1 MLLYQ
6 LWSQPEIRVETLG
19 IPFISCGI
27 WAKCLTAPVLSF
39 HRTVRI
45 TSVLT
50 S

>member
-19 IPFISCGI
+19 KPFISCGI
-27 WAKCLTAPVLSF
+27 WAKCLTAPVLGF